1 MSTFADFAAIFAGD
15 ALEALLATSA
25 ASLLVLALRRPVRQV
40 FGARA
45 AYALWWLLPAALLG
59 VLLPAQQIMPVAIE
73 LGRSGAVL
81 ASPMLLSADD
91 TPALPYGAQLMP
103 ALVAIWLIG
112 CMATLA
118 NLAVQQYRFR
128 RSLGR
133 LEPVREGL
141 WKAQAREG
149 LPAVIGLRTRIV
161 LPADFDHR
169 YAPEQQA
176 LVLAHERVH
185 AARGDVYWNLGFA
198 LLCALQWF
206 NPLLRIAQR
215 AYRLDQELACD
226 ARVLALYPHRR
237 RCYGEALLSSSS
249 AFPAAPLGCPA
260 FGTHPLKERIT
271 MLTRP
276 LPSLSKVSAG
286 FALCL
291 ALGTGFAG
299 LAWAQQAPRVVD
311 AEMLDI
317 QLQLS
322 IEGGPAHSPRV
333 ITPAGQEFGIRLE
346 APDGQEWAFDLT
358 AQRPQDGQ
366 IDVSG
371 RITRDGQ
378 LAGSPQIKLHEGV
391 PGRIAHES
399 PDGSGNFSLS
409 MTINATDD
417 VVPPVP
423 PAPPSPPAPPA
434 PPSAVSAPAAPA
446 IPAAP
451 AAPAPL
457 PQPAPV
463 ITADPP
469 QGENTEVAYR
479 KLHPLR
485 YPKDAVQQRL
495 QGETLVDVQ
504 VLSSGVPGQ
513 MSVRRS
519 SGSELLDRAALEA
532 LAQSQFHPAKRAG
545 RPVESRIQ
553 VPIRFSLDEAQAEAV
568 ATAATDA
575 TTYTPPSYRRLSP
588 PEYPASAKSFGQQ
601 GTAVLKV
608 GIDASGNV
616 QTVDIAD
623 SSGVAELDR
632 AASTAVEHWTFNPAS
647 TDGTAVG
654 SQVLVPVQFIAANG
668 NAAPFT
674 APPGALDT
682 ITLRAD

>member
-1 MSTFADFAAIFAGD
+1 MSTLTDFMTAFAGD
-15 ALEALLATSA
+15 ALEVLLATSA
-25 ASLLVLALRRPVRQV
+25 ASLLVLALRRPVRQM

-45 AYALWWLLPAALLG
+45 AYALWWLLPAALVG
-59 VLLPAQQIMPVAIE
+59 VLLPAQQMVPVAIE
-73 LGRSGAVL
+73 LGRAGAVL
-81 ASPMLLSADD
+81 VSPAPLVADD
-91 TPALPYGAQLMP
+91 SATLPYGAQLMP
-103 ALVAIWLIG
+103 ALALIWLLG
-112 CMATLA
+112 VLA
-118 NLAVQQYRFR
+118 NLINLAVQQRRFR

-133 LEPVREGL
+133 LEPLHDGL

-149 LPAVIGLRTRIV
+149 LPAVVGLRTRIV
-161 LPADFDHR
+161 LPADFDSR
-169 YAPEQQA
+169 YAPEQQG

-185 AARGDVYWNLGFA
+185 AARGDVYWNLGFE
-198 LLCALQWF
+198 LLRALQWF

-226 ARVLALYPHRR
+226 ARVLALYPHCRR
-237 RCYGEALLSSSS
+237 RYGEALLCSSSV
-249 AFPAAPLGCPA
+249 FPAAPLGCPA

-276 LPSLSKVSAG
+276 LPTLGRAFTG
-286 FALCL
+286 FALSL
-291 ALGTGFAG
+291 TLGAGFAG

-333 ITPAGQEFGIRLE
+333 IAPVGQEFGIRLD

-358 AQRPQDGQ
+358 AQHAGDGQ

-371 RITRDGQ
+371 RVTRDGQ
-378 LAGSPQIKLHEGV
+378 LAGSPQITLSEGV
-391 PGRIAHES
+391 AGRIAHES
-399 PDGSGNFSLS
+399 PDGSGNFSLE
-409 MTINATDD
+409 MTINATDE
-417 VVPPVP
+417 VVPPTP
-423 PAPPSPPAPPA
+423 PAPPSPPSPPAPPA
-434 PPSAVSAPAAPA
+434 ALSAPAAPA
-446 IPAAP
+446 VPAAP
-451 AAPAPL
+451 PAPPAPALL
-457 PQPAPV
+457 PRPAPV
-463 ITADPP
+463 VTADPP

-485 YPKDAVQQRL
+485 YPKEAVQQRL
-495 QGETLVDVQ
+495 QGETLVSVQ
-504 VLSSGVPGQ
+504 VLSSGAPGQ
-513 MSVRRS
+513 MSVLRS
-519 SGSELLDRAALEA
+519 SGSELLDRAALES

-553 VPIRFSLDEAQAEAV
+553 VPIRFSLDDAQAEATPV
-568 ATAATDA
+568 DA
-575 TTYTPPSYRRLSP
+575 TSYIPPSYRRLSP
-588 PEYPASAKSFGQQ
+588 PDYPATAKSTGQQ

-632 AASTAVEHWTFNPAS
+632 AASTAVERWTFNPAS
-647 TDGTAVG
+647 ADGTAIG

-668 NAAPFT
+668 NAAPFA

-682 ITLRAD
+682 ITMRAD